1 MYTRSVKLITSGNN
15 IGVKLYINTFTP
27 QKQTLTLV
35 YNGAT
40 SRLVITEAVIS
51 GKYYVRKVI
60 HQCQKARPMTFP
72 SEIPLKAEMIY
83 HILSIFYR
91 KKKKSP
97 VNTTHYFLVSPL
109 LFFCKFQRLL
119 TWEVFG
125 LIGVVPL
132 ATRLSFSQEV
142 GFSNFTAKGLGEGRK
157 ISNLSN

>member
-1 MYTRSVKLITSGNN
+1 
-15 IGVKLYINTFTP
+15 
-27 QKQTLTLV
+27 
-35 YNGAT
+35 
-40 SRLVITEAVIS
+40 
-51 GKYYVRKVI
+51 
-60 HQCQKARPMTFP
+60 MTFP

-91 KKKKSP
+91 KKKKKSP

>member
-1 MYTRSVKLITSGNN
+1 
-15 IGVKLYINTFTP
+15 
-27 QKQTLTLV
+27 
-35 YNGAT
+35 
-40 SRLVITEAVIS
+40 
-51 GKYYVRKVI
+51 
-60 HQCQKARPMTFP
+60 MTFP

-91 KKKKSP
+91 KKKEIPCKHDSL
-97 VNTTHYFLVSPL
+97 FLVSPL